1 MRARS
6 REEGGGRAPCPFL
19 QGCGPILAGQ
29 APARQLASVLRLFL
43 AGAPAGRFPFVE
55 SRQ

>member
-1 MRARS
+1 MLRS
-6 REEGGGRAPCPFL
+6 F
-19 QGCGPILAGQ
+19 
-29 APARQLASVLRLFL
+29 V